1 MQNRKLIQQMK
12 EKAEA
17 VQVIVS
23 TIHTMEDA
31 FQYTVD
37 ITKKQGG
44 GNVAAAG
51 LKPDEQDLLKNQCE
65 ASGLRLLG
73 LPLRPQ
79 ATEIHT
85 SLTPVDWG
93 VAETGTLVLDSTSE
107 DVRIATM
114 LAETHIAVLPAS
126 KIKPDTASLEDDL
139 NAVLKADVPS
149 YTAFI
154 TGASRTADI
163 ERVLA
168 IGVHG
173 PQELHILIMEEN
185 RA

>member
-1 MQNRKLIQQMK
+1 MPKSDLVQLMK

-17 VQVIVS
+17 VQSIVFEIK
-23 TIHTMEDA
+23 TYEDA

-37 ITKKQGG
+37 LTKKQGG
-44 GNVAAAG
+44 KTVVAVR
-51 LKPDEQDLLKNQCE
+51 LETNDQDFLKNQCE
-65 ASGLRLLG
+65 TAGLELLG
-73 LPLRPQ
+73 FPLRPH
-79 ATEIHT
+79 ANEIHT
-85 SLTPVDWG
+85 SLTAVDWG
-93 VAETGTLVLDSTSE
+93 IAETGTLVLDSTSE

-114 LAETHIAVLPAS
+114 LAETHVAILPAS
-126 KIKPDTASLEDDL
+126 KIKPDTAALE
-139 NAVLKADVPS
+139 NEMNTILKTDVS
-149 YTAFI
+149 VYYAFI

-185 RA
+185 PA

>member
-1 MQNRKLIQQMK
+1 MQNPDLIRQMK

-44 GNVAAAG
+44 RTVVAAG
-51 LKPDEQDLLKNQCE
+51 LKTKEQGYLKNECE
-65 ASGLRLLG
+65 ASGLRLLEF
-73 LPLRPQ
+73 PLRPH
-79 ATEIHT
+79 ANEIHT
-85 SLTPVDWG
+85 SLTIVDGG
-93 VAETGTLVLDSTSE
+93 VAETGTLVLNSTSE

-114 LAETHIAVLPAS
+114 LAETHVAVLPAS
-126 KIKPDTASLEDDL
+126 KIKPDTTALEDEL
-139 NAVLKADVPS
+139 NAVLKADAPS

-185 RA
+185 KA